1 MWKATLKSIR
11 GHKGRVV
18 ATAAAVILG
27 ISFLAG
33 TLIFTSSVQ
42 RAFDNLFATVFE
54 TTDAQ
59 IRSTETIEVG
69 FGVEVRS
76 RIDDSLVADV
86 AAVDGVEAV
95 EGFVQGT
102 ATVIGSDG
110 EPIGNPGQG
119 PPTFGLSWGEDPEL
133 NQFTLSDGRAP
144 AGPGEMALD
153 DTTATAG
160 DLSVGDQVTVLTS
173 TGSNTFELVGIARFG
188 TSGSLGGATS
198 ALFELGEAQRVLGAD
213 GQLDGIGIR
222 AADGVSEQEIVDLVS
237 SVLPAQV
244 EAITGTEATEEA
256 QSAIADGLSFFNIFL
271 TAFAVIAIFVS
282 AFVIA
287 NTFSIL
293 IAQRTREFAL
303 LRALGASRD
312 QVLGSVFTEALIIG
326 IVGSLLGVGLGIVLS
341 LGLRAMLAAFGLELP
356 SGGLIVW
363 SEMPRIVI
371 ISLVLGTIVTIASA
385 LFPAIRAARIAP
397 VEAMRESA
405 AETWQRNRVRF
416 LVGLAIVL
424 IGAAAIAYG
433 LLAPEIQWAG
443 IGAGLMFIGVFVL
456 GPTIARPISR
466 WLGAPIAALRGTT
479 GKLARDNSM
488 RNPQRTA
495 RTASA
500 LTIGVALV
508 AGVTVLASS
517 LAATI
522 EDTVAEGFT
531 GDFAIDS
538 GAFGPGGGFSP
549 ALTAEIAELPEVE
562 TATGIRVGLGEIEG
576 DGDFFSVVDPDTAFE
591 VFDIGLFEGGPE
603 TMTDDA
609 IFLLD
614 DRAESLGVELG
625 DTVSVRFVDG
635 GDRDLTVAG
644 LYTEPALAGN
654 QAISTSLYEATGAEQ
669 LDFASFV
676 ILRDGVE
683 IEDARTSILSV
694 AEAYPNAEV
703 QDRDEYIES
712 QSEGLNQILGLIYAL
727 LILAIVIAAF
737 GIANTLRL
745 STIERTRE
753 IGLLRAVGMTRG
765 QVQSTIRWEAVITAL
780 FGAMLGVILG
790 LFFGYAII
798 YALRDQGVTRFDV
811 PILQLVIV
819 VVLAAIVG
827 LLASIVPS
835 VRASRLN
842 VLEAIAS

>member
-33 TLIFTSSVQ
+33 TLIFTSSVS
-42 RAFDNLFATVFE
+42 RAFDDLFATVFD

-59 IRSTETIEVG
+59 IQSSEVIEVG

-86 AAVDGVEAV
+86 AAIDGVEAV
-95 EGFVQGT
+95 DGFVQGT
-102 ATVIGSDG
+102 ATVVDSEG

-119 PPTFGLSWGEDPEL
+119 PPTFGFSWTTDDDLNPYNLTEGRGPTAAGEVLLDT
-133 NQFTLSDGRAP
+133 FTAESG
-144 AGPGEMALD
+144 GH
-153 DTTATAG
+153 
-160 DLSVGDQVTVLTS
+160 SVGDQVTILTS
-173 TGSNTFELVGIARFG
+173 AGSNVFELVGIARFG
-188 TSGSLGGATS
+188 DSDTVGGGTT
-198 ALFELGEAQRVLGAD
+198 ALFELSEAQQVLNAV
-213 GQLDGIGIR
+213 GQVDGISVR
-222 AADGVSEQEIVDLVS
+222 AAEGISEEEIVDRIS
-237 SVLPAQV
+237 AVLPDDV
-244 EAITGTEATEEA
+244 EAITGTEASDEIRST
-256 QSAIADGLSFFNIFL
+256 IAEGLSFFNIFL

-293 IAQRTREFAL
+293 IAQRTRELAL
-303 LRALGASRD
+303 FRALGASRN
-312 QVLGSVFTEALIIG
+312 QVLNSVIVEALVIG
-326 IVGSLLGVGLGIVLS
+326 ILGSLLGVVLGVALS
-341 LGLRAMLAAFGLELP
+341 VGLRAMLDAFGIALP
-356 SGGLIVW
+356 TGGLIIW
-363 SEMPRIVI
+363 SEMPRII
-371 ISLVLGTIVTIASA
+371 LTSLILGTIVTLASA
-385 LFPAIRAARIAP
+385 LFPALRAARIAP
-397 VEAMRESA
+397 VEAMREA
-405 AETWQRNRVRF
+405 QAETWRRNRLRF
-416 LVGLAIVL
+416 VAGLAIVG

-466 WLGAPIAALRGTT
+466 LLGAPIASLRGTT

-488 RNPQRTA
+488 RNPKRTA

-522 EDTVAEGFT
+522 EDTIAEGFT

-576 DGDFFSVVDPDTAFE
+576 DGDFFSVVDPDTAFDI
-591 VFDIGLFEGGPE
+591 FDIGLFEGGPE
-603 TMTDDA
+603 TMTEDA

-614 DRAESLGVELG
+614 DRADSLEVGLG
-625 DTVSVRFVDG
+625 DTVTVRFPDG
-635 GDRDLTVAG
+635 MDRDLTVAG

-654 QAISTSLYEATGAEQ
+654 QAISTALYESTGAEQ

-683 IEDARTSILSV
+683 IEEARASILAV

-703 QDRDEYIES
+703 QDRDEYIEA
-712 QSEGLNQILGLIYAL
+712 QSAGLDQLLGLIYGL
-727 LILAIVIAAF
+727 LALAIVIAAF

-811 PILQLVIV
+811 PIGQLLIV
-819 VVLAAIVG
+819 VILAAIVG
-827 LLASIVPS
+827 LAASIVPS

-842 VLEAIAS
+842 VLDAIAS